1 LIKKKYEQEIEVKGH
16 LIDSMIL
23 TRIFDNIMDL
33 NGDFQVLDFNVGKR
47 KKDVSYARLIVRGK
61 SHEHLN
67 ELLESLYREG
77 AQPISIQ
84 QAMLRP
90 VIKDMV
96 MPDNFYSTTNNAT
109 QVYYRGKWIDVV
121 NMMMDKCIAVDTE
134 KKRAECKIIRDL
146 KKGDM
151 IVVGEQ
157 GVRIIPQ
164 ERPREGVDIF
174 QFMGSSSSSERPT
187 QQIARKIAID
197 IYNTKETRGGR
208 IIVVAGPVLVHSG
221 ASEALAKLIQMGYVH
236 GLLTGNA
243 LAVHDV
249 ENALMGTSLG
259 MRIKDGTLAIRGHR
273 NHMQAI
279 NEVFKAGSLE
289 AMVRKGILKSGV
301 MYECIVNDIPF
312 VLAGSVRDDGPIP
325 DVITDIVEAQRKYKQ
340 VLEGA
345 KMVLMLSTM
354 LHSIAVGNMLP
365 SSVKVVALDI
375 SQPVVTKL
383 IDRGTMQAIGIV
395 TDVGAFLPTVV
406 QHLEKIEKSITHKKK
421 VAIK

>member
-1 LIKKKYEQEIEVKGH
+1 
-16 LIDSMIL
+16 MIL

-61 SHEHLN
+61 SRGHLN

-84 QAMLRP
+84 QAMLKP

-96 MPDNFYSTTNNAT
+96 MPDNFYSTTNNTT
-109 QVYYRGKWIDVV
+109 QVYYRGKWMDVV

-134 KKRAECKIIRDL
+134 KRRAECKIIRDL

-151 IVVGEQ
+151 VVVGEQ

-197 IYNTKETRGGR
+197 IYNTKETHGGR

-221 ASEALAKLIQMGYVH
+221 ASEALAKLIQMGYVQ

-279 NEVFKAGSLE
+279 NEVFKAGSLK
-289 AMVRKGILKSGV
+289 AMVRKGILTSGV

-406 QHLEKIEKSITHKKK
+406 QHLEKIEKSITHKNN